1 MNIIYVQMVTK
12 FLKGY
17 HHKERVLKSFEGKIK
32 GETIY
37 MPNLIFYRKNESGK
51 ILDELD
57 QIYLINLKKNSKNK
71 IHGFDMFYYKSYSNS
86 KRNSEERFIQKGT
99 PFEIIN
105 NNLYIIEIK
114 K

>member
-1 MNIIYVQMVTK
+1 
-12 FLKGY
+12 
-17 HHKERVLKSFEGKIK
+17 
-32 GETIY
+32 

-99 PFEIIN
+99 PFEIMN
-105 NNLYIIEIK
+105 NNLYFIEIK
-114 K
+114 KSIINLKESYERKKTSNPKK